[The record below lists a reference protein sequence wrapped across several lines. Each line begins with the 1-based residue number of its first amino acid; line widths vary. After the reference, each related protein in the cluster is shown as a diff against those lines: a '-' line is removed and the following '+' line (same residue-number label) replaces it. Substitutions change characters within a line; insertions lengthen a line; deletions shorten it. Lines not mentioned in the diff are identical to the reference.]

1 MNVRI
6 LPINC
11 RGRVCQ
17 PENIHVDAYGR
28 ANPAPT
34 LANGGHSLKIKL
46 CVFASLCSILFF
58 ADPFYYT
65 HFYHEKVF

>member
-11 RGRVCQ
+11 RGRGCL
-17 PENIHVDAYGR
+17 PENIHLDAYGR

-34 LANGGHSLKIKL
+34 LANCGHSI
-46 CVFASLCSILFF
+46 
-58 ADPFYYT
+58 
-65 HFYHEKVF
+65 HF